1 MFMAIDNLR
10 EIARRCQ
17 SSESLPT
24 DLSVWLG
31 TSLDEFLSH
40 RQRSID
46 DAFGIRRA
54 RGGVPWWMEEAMR
67 RRDAALRELA
77 RRHFASLSLSAQAR
91 AIQTLSRRYAASAW
105 LFDRRTKAM
114 PAEYGGKPHELLWR
128 AFKSGAPMPIGERQL
143 RHIMG
148 NR

>member
-17 SSESLPT
+17 LGESLPA

-31 TSLDEFLSH
+31 TSLNEFLSH

-46 DAFGIRRA
+46 DALGIRRA

-77 RRHFASLSLSAQAR
+77 GRHFASLSLSAQAR
-91 AIQTLSRRYAASAW
+91 AVHTLSIRYAATAW
-105 LFDRRTKAM
+105 LFDRRAKTM
-114 PAEYGGKPHELLWR
+114 PTEHGGKPRELLWR